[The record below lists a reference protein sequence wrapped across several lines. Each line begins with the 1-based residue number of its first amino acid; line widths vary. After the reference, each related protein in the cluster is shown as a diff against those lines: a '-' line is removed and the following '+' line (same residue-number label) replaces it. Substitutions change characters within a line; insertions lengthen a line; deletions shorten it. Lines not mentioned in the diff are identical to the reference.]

1 MKDAWDIAAVSLP
14 FTAGA
19 AAGAALRAVAGGAA
33 GAAGGMVAGAALV
46 AAASLL
52 VLVARR
58 RTGLSPF
65 IILFFILGCFCQLSA
80 GMVPRVPGAGPVG
93 RMAAGAL
100 AALRG
105 IIDSIPFQHDS
116 TNALVTALLTGV
128 RSGLTAEQTAA
139 FRDSGAAHILALS
152 GLHLG
157 IIYLIVSKLLIILGN
172 SPIMRRIR
180 SVAII
185 ALAAFYTLATGAGP
199 SIVRAFLFILLRE
212 SGTFFPER
220 RTGPVR
226 TLLTALTIQLAIKP
240 DVIAGVGFQLSY
252 LAMSGILLLYPRLD
266 SWFPDPSSENVQ
278 SPVAEVDSNS
288 IGTLFRAAWTV
299 TVGRVLRRI
308 WQSAA
313 LAVSCQVFTAP
324 LVWIRFHSF
333 PKYFILTNLIAL
345 PLTTAL
351 MASSVA
357 AIFLQWLG
365 GCPPLLVRL
374 TDTLASTLLF
384 TLDVISS
391 L

>member
-1 MKDAWDIAAVSLP
+1 MNN
-14 FTAGA
+14 
-19 AAGAALRAVAGGAA
+19 
-33 GAAGGMVAGAALV
+33 
-46 AAASLL
+46 ASVKTLCNIFCDF
-52 VLVARR
+52 VLA
-58 RTGLSPF
+58 
-65 IILFFILGCFCQLSA
+65 
-80 GMVPRVPGAGPVG
+80 
-93 RMAAGAL
+93 
-100 AALRG
+100 
-105 IIDSIPFQHDS
+105 
-116 TNALVTALLTGV
+116 
-128 RSGLTAEQTAA
+128 
-139 FRDSGAAHILALS
+139 
-152 GLHLG
+152 
-157 IIYLIVSKLLIILGN
+157 YLIVNKLLIVLGN
-172 SPIMRRIR
+172 SPFMRRLR
-180 SVAII
+180 SVIII
-185 ALAAFYTLATGAGP
+185 AFAGFYTLVTGAGP
-199 SIVRAFLFILLRE
+199 SIVRAFLFIFLRE
-212 SGTFFPER
+212 SCTFFPER
-220 RTGPVR
+220 RTGPAR
-226 TLLTALTIQLAIKP
+226 ILLTALTIQLVLKP
-240 DVIAGVGFQLSY
+240 DVITSVGFQLSY

-266 SWFPDPSSENVQ
+266 SWFPDPSSENVK
-278 SPVAEVDSNS
+278 SPVAEADSNS

-374 TDTLASTLLF
+374 ADALASALLF

>member
-19 AAGAALRAVAGGAA
+19 AAGAALTAGGGVAE
-33 GAAGGMVAGAALV
+33 AAGGMAAGASLV
-46 AAASLL
+46 AAVSLL

-80 GMVPRVPGAGPVG
+80 GMVPRASGAGPVG

-105 IIDSIPFQHDS
+105 IIDSIPFPHDS
-116 TNALVTALLTGV
+116 TNALVTALLTGA
-128 RSGLTAEQTAA
+128 RGGLTAEQTAA
-139 FRDSGAAHILALS
+139 FRASGAAHILALS

-157 IIYLIVSKLLIILGN
+157 IIYLIVNKLLIVLGN
-172 SPIMRRIR
+172 SPFMRRLR
-180 SVAII
+180 SVIII
-185 ALAAFYTLATGAGP
+185 AFAGFYTLVTGAGP
-199 SIVRAFLFILLRE
+199 SIVRAFLFLFLRA
-212 SGTFFPER
+212 SCPFFPER
-220 RTGPVR
+220 RTGPAR
-226 TLLTALTIQLAIKP
+226 TLLTALTIQLVLKP
-240 DVIAGVGFQLSY
+240 DVITSVGFQLSY

-278 SPVAEVDSNS
+278 SPVAEADSNS

-365 GCPPLLVRL
+365 GCPPLLIRL
-374 TDTLASTLLF
+374 ADALASALLF